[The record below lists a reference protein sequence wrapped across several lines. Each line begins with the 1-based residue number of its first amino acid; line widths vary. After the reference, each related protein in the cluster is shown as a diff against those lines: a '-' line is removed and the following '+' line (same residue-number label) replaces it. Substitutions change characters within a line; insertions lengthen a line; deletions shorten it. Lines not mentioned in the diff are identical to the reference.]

1 MRMNSDISNS
11 NKVQNLLNS
20 FNSKNFQEAKKI
32 ALDLFNLYPDDYLIN
47 KILGFLYYQ
56 DKQYVLAISKFK
68 KALKSNLNDEELLF
82 NLGVCYQNLLNFNKS
97 YFYYTRLLKV
107 YPNNING
114 IFNLSILLKD
124 NGDFR
129 ESEQLL
135 LKIINLDDNN
145 FKAYLN
151 LSILYIHSGKIIE
164 SIKYLNICLKLNPND
179 HKTYNNLGISYKALG
194 DFKLAEINFEKA
206 LKLKKDFAN
215 AHYNLS
221 LIKNYKPNDPQLGL
235 INYLLKQEKIS
246 NNEKFYFLFT
256 LAKIYQDNKDYSN
269 SFKAYSEANNICKNL
284 FKYNHLSELEKYKN
298 IKYNFDLLK
307 KVELK
312 SDDNINLE
320 PIFIIGMPRSGS
332 TLVEQIISAHSL
344 VTAGGELNYISKFSS
359 EILNNDNVDTES
371 LENFKK
377 KYYSKIK
384 NHSKNKSFI
393 TDKNLLNFKFIGII
407 LKVFPNA
414 KIIHT
419 TRNPSSI
426 CWSIFTKYFP
436 NKALG
441 FSYNLNDIVSYYK
454 IYEDLMNYWYDNFPN
469 KIYELNY
476 ENLIRDQKNQ
486 TINLIKYLNL
496 SWEDDCLYPEK
507 NKQIVL
513 TASNQQIRD
522 PIHKNNIGLW
532 KNFLPYIE
540 SHSKFFDLN

>member
-1 MRMNSDISNS
+1 M
-11 NKVQNLLNS
+11 
-20 FNSKNFQEAKKI
+20 
-32 ALDLFNLYPDDYLIN
+32 
-47 KILGFLYYQ
+47 
-56 DKQYVLAISKFK
+56 
-68 KALKSNLNDEELLF
+68 
-82 NLGVCYQNLLNFNKS
+82 
-97 YFYYTRLLKV
+97 
-107 YPNNING
+107 
-114 IFNLSILLKD
+114 
-124 NGDFR
+124 
-129 ESEQLL
+129 
-135 LKIINLDDNN
+135 
-145 FKAYLN
+145 
-151 LSILYIHSGKIIE
+151 
-164 SIKYLNICLKLNPND
+164 
-179 HKTYNNLGISYKALG
+179 
-194 DFKLAEINFEKA
+194 
-206 LKLKKDFAN
+206 
-215 AHYNLS
+215 
-221 LIKNYKPNDPQLGL
+221 
-235 INYLLKQEKIS
+235 
-246 NNEKFYFLFT
+246 
-256 LAKIYQDNKDYSN
+256 
-269 SFKAYSEANNICKNL
+269 
-284 FKYNHLSELEKYKN
+284 
-298 IKYNFDLLK
+298 
-307 KVELK
+307 
-312 SDDNINLE
+312 
-320 PIFIIGMPRSGS
+320 
-332 TLVEQIISAHSL
+332 EQIISAHSL

-377 KYYSKIK
+377 KYYTKIK